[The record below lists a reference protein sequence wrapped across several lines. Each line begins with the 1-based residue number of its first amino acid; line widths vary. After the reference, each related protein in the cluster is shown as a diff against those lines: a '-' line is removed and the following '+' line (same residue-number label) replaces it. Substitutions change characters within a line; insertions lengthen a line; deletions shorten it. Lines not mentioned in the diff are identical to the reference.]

1 MEYLVSLILIT
12 LSALFSG
19 LTIGYFSLGL
29 STLERRAKHGNKEA
43 LAIYPLRKRGNLLL
57 TTLLLGNVIVNTSLS
72 IFLGSIFSGVI
83 AGVVATIAI
92 FLLGEVVPQ
101 AVISRHA
108 VWFGS
113 RLAPL
118 MRFIMF
124 ILTPI
129 TYPIAYCLDK
139 LLGHEMPHLYS
150 KNELKQIVSELED
163 SEHSDVDA
171 DEERIVLGALQFSHT
186 TVREIMTPREQVIRF
201 DANERLNQEFTNR
214 MSNNGFS
221 RYPIYAGNEDNVIG
235 IFYSK
240 DAISEADDI
249 KIAEATEA
257 FSNNFLIVRPEDNL
271 DLVLGHMLKR
281 KQHMGIVLSR
291 SRHFLGVVTLEDII
305 EEIIQVEIKDEDDE

>member
-43 LAIYPLRKRGNLLL
+43 LAIYPIRKQGNLLL

-129 TYPIAYCLDK
+129 TYPIAFCLDK

-221 RYPIYAGNEDNVIG
+221 RYPIMLETKTTSSVSFIV
-235 IFYSK
+235 K
-240 DAISEADDI
+240 MPLVKLMISR
-249 KIAEATEA
+249 
-257 FSNNFLIVRPEDNL
+257 L
-271 DLVLGHMLKR
+271 LKR
-281 KQHMGIVLSR
+281 PRLS
-291 SRHFLGVVTLEDII
+291 VTTS
-305 EEIIQVEIKDEDDE
+305 